1 MIGGC
6 QLTMKSRFERG
17 NNTHEIMIDPRVAE
31 PQILFIEVFLIV
43 PLQTHVTFNQIE
55 LKQRNWPQ
63 TKAFLL

>member
-1 MIGGC
+1 MAPPTAPAPHITAPA
-6 QLTMKSRFERG
+6 QPHAT
-17 NNTHEIMIDPRVAE
+17 DAVATA
-31 PQILFIEVFLIV
+31 LFIEVFLIV